1 MTNTN
6 TPDANT
12 PENTEAQRKQKI
24 GKSIET
30 LIKKVSS
37 WKSGGFDPYIRNR
50 LDNSVDS
57 RNKMITEIRESMR
70 ASFDEEEYGFEKD
83 AINSLSDGELR
94 WYLEKYSRNLVALRK
109 NTSKVIQRYFPDAQ
123 IDKRSLDADM
133 VEYSE
138 REIENILEN
147 STSIKKYLR
156 ETLHIDVTELT
167 LWKPKLRELFEIEN
181 MPEWDLKNRL
191 EKAIKRFELSNVSFD
206 RDLIRELLGYYDQ
219 DHERIERIAKEFDL
233 TLSIS
238 DAIRSWMIATEDV
251 DRLTENLYSEIW
263 EWLSDEQKNQ
273 FKVEVRKDDFLKFS
287 FEELKQIRQEFSKNY
302 STKKFKD
309 VFTSHLSSRFREFT
323 SDSGRPSLTTS
334 FEEFTD
340 KIIKWQTKIHIHPIH
355 EIQEWSIMVC
365 RDRWGKVRFL
375 KIEKVDQELNISNGI
390 AGMTLSFLD
399 GTQDG
404 TVGRAKWW
412 STISY
417 ENLEQKLAQMEEIQ
431 VMHEDDL
438 RRQIEEWMWKDEN
451 GKTIRDA
458 SQEEDEYSFEYLKN
472 KIDNADEKGKNIEI
486 KEWMV
491 FSAKVDITDTKWKK
505 SKINQSFTV
514 LKVDIPN
521 NTIYFSNWKDNE
533 QATFYEFAKAVEEG
547 IDFRRIAV
555 LHSDTDFFHAISGLV
570 EDFPSSVHI
579 KDGKFVP
586 DHHDTHDEH
595 GWESHGHD
603 DHAKNPTIEYF
614 KTGEGD
620 GHIRLFEVGSDFV
633 SFGEYDPPSGVN
645 LEEIRQAKWA
655 KKLSKSKEKG
665 FYVLR
670 TMTRAQ
676 FLIYLKDHKPKLKAT
691 TEDLLDPHAG
701 YHPHDPHMHGGG
713 IMWLFKWP
721 SLNDIFKWFSN
732 ITHGIEHYF
741 EKNSKL
747 NASRFALS
755 VGRKFGFPA
764 DIMAQL
770 QADEVSSMKEII
782 EKIWDKLGN
791 LNGPVARKKAL
802 HIAQMTSSSA
812 EEVGAAML
820 YMLKWYGHLYAEDIA
835 YANGSE
841 SFINGFLYSLGW
853 TSTSEVNHMKR
864 EARSK
869 YLGDLWSGSDGSDVT
884 EEEMMW
890 WLLKIIDGGAGR
902 DKNDPKYDQR
912 FANAGAVAK
921 AMGWPSGWK
930 KAWND
935 GIKWAYEK
943 WLNQWADTV
952 NAEGRVNK
960 GLASAK
966 TFELNTLQWF
976 MEKAAGKSPDPSIQ
990 TLPVLWA
997 LAGYS
1002 KHASSPMKQSIKS
1015 YGDSKWHTFHA
1026 YAFLRTFEDNDI
1038 YKKTFIKALHDMDPV
1053 AADNA
1058 EKAIKSLR
1066 DWPKENKKENKLYE
1080 DAVDTI
1086 ANIWKKFQWAWL
1098 HDDLQ
1103 GKSTWIM
1110 KKINEND
1117 QDVIKY
1123 AKKFASIHLT
1133 NSKEWSPSDDNGWT
1147 DQFGVNTSWMF
1158 GDNKGNATKE
1168 QDGKQVL
1175 SLAATLNKLPINWYE
1190 FEKNSYDRLWPVVV
1204 WQFQKLE
1211 WETDEELKKAQYK
1224 QFREDVLFHFRNR
1237 MDIRSG
1243 SKESAIAQVVRKDY
1257 YKNLL
1262 YMGIDLNEIFDNT
1275 PYHVM
1280 AEKGYHKWISGS
1292 WKHAHR
1298 WIQSVEDWVSQSTS
1312 KAINRK
1318 SRTDERGI

>member
-1 MTNTN
+1 MTSTN
-6 TPDANT
+6 TPNSNT
-12 PENTEAQRKQKI
+12 PENSETQKKYKNW
-24 GKSIET
+24 KSIEA
-30 LIKKVSS
+30 LIKKVST
-37 WKSGGFDPYIRNR
+37 WKTGGFDPYIRNK

-57 RNKMITEIRESMR
+57 RNKMITEIRENMR
-70 ASFDEEEYGFEKD
+70 ASFDEDEYGFEND
-83 AINSLSDGELR
+83 VINSLSDGELR

-109 NTSKVIQRYFPDAQ
+109 NTPKVIYKYFPDAQ
-123 IDKRSLDADM
+123 IDVRSLDADIR
-133 VEYSE
+133 EYSE
-138 REIENILEN
+138 KEIENILEN

-156 ETLHIDVTELT
+156 EALDIDTTELT
-167 LWKPKLRELFEIEN
+167 LWKPRFREIFEPEN
-181 MPEWDLKNRL
+181 IPEWDLKNRL
-191 EKAIKRFELSNVSFD
+191 IKAIDRFEKANTPLDTE
-206 RDLIRELLGYYDQ
+206 LIREIVWYYDQ
-219 DHERIERIAKEFDL
+219 DYSKIERIAKEFDI

-238 DAIRSWMIATEDV
+238 DAIRAGLISTEEVDV
-251 DRLTENLYSEIW
+251 FTKNLYSDIW
-263 EWLSDEQKNQ
+263 LWLSEDQKNQ
-273 FKVEVRKDDFLKFS
+273 FKVEVRNDSSLKFS
-287 FEELKQIRQEFSKNY
+287 FEELKEIHQELSKSY

-309 VFTSHLSSRFREFT
+309 VITSRLSSRIDDFINN
-323 SDSGRPSLTTS
+323 SGRPSLTTT
-334 FEEFTD
+334 FAEFTD
-340 KIIKWQTKIHIHPIH
+340 KITSGKTKIPIHPVQ
-355 EIQEWSIMVC
+355 ELREWSIMVC
-365 RDRWGKVRFL
+365 RDRWGKMRFL
-375 KIEKVDQELNISNGI
+375 KIEKIDQELSISNGI

-399 GTQDG
+399 GIEDG
-404 TVGRAKWW
+404 TIGRAKWW
-412 STISY
+412 STTSY

-431 VMHEDDL
+431 VMNESDF
-438 RRQIEEWMWKDEN
+438 RWQIEEWIWKDEN
-451 GKTIRDA
+451 RQTIRDA
-458 SQEEDEYSFEYLKN
+458 SLEEDEYSFEYLKN
-472 KIDNADEKGKNIEI
+472 KIDNIDGKGKNIEI

-491 FSAKVDITDTKWKK
+491 FSARVDITDAKWKK

-514 LKVDIPN
+514 LKVDKRN
-521 NTIYFSNWKDNE
+521 NTIYFSNWKDKDNE

-547 IDFRRIAV
+547 IDFHRIAI
-555 LHSDTDFFHAISGLV
+555 LNSDADFYHALSGLV
-570 EDFPSSVHI
+570 EDFPSSIHI
-579 KDGKFVP
+579 KDGKLVP
-586 DHHDTHDEH
+586 DHHDEHNDH
-595 GWESHGHD
+595 GWDNHGHN

-620 GHIRLFEVGSDFV
+620 WHIRLFEIGSDFV
-633 SFGEYDPPSGVN
+633 SFGEYDPPSGVD
-645 LEEIRQAKWA
+645 LEKIRQAKWA

-665 FYVLR
+665 FYGLR

-676 FLIYLKDHKPKLKAT
+676 FLVYLKDNKFKAT

-721 SLNDIFKWFSN
+721 SLNDIFKGFSN

-747 NASRFALS
+747 NASRFALQ
-755 VGRKFGFPA
+755 VGRKFGFPL

-791 LNGPVARKKAL
+791 LNGPVGRKKAL
-802 HIAQMTSSSA
+802 HIAQLTSSSA

-820 YMLKWYGHLYAEDIA
+820 HMVKWYGHLYAEDIA

-841 SFINGFLYSLGW
+841 SFINWFLYSLGW
-853 TSTSEVNHMKR
+853 KSTSEINHMKR

-869 YLGDLWSGSDGSDVT
+869 YLGDLWSGSDGSDVS

-902 DKNDPKYDQR
+902 DKSDPKYDPR

-921 AMGWPSGWK
+921 AMWGPSGWK
-930 KAWND
+930 KAWNE

-960 GLASAK
+960 GLSAAK

-1002 KHASSPMKQSIKS
+1002 KHASSPMKQSVKS

-1026 YAFLRTFEDNDI
+1026 YAFLRNFDDNET
-1038 YKKTFIKALHDMDPV
+1038 YTKTFIKALHDMDPV
-1053 AADNA
+1053 VADKARNA
-1058 EKAIKSLR
+1058 ISALR
-1066 DWPKENKKENKLYE
+1066 NWPKEKPNDKPYEN
-1080 DAVDTI
+1080 AVDTI
-1086 ANIWKKFQWAWL
+1086 AEIWKNFQWKWL

-1103 GKSTWIM
+1103 WKSTWLM

-1123 AKKFASIHLT
+1123 ANKFASIHLM

-1158 GDNKGNATKE
+1158 WDNKGNATKE

-1175 SLAATLNKLPINWYE
+1175 SIAATLNKLPINWYE

-1211 WETDEELKKAQYK
+1211 SETDENLKKAQYK
-1224 QFREDVLFHFRNR
+1224 QFREDVITHFRNR
-1237 MDIRSG
+1237 MSIRAWG
-1243 SKESAIAQVVRKDY
+1243 KDAAVKEVTRKDY
-1257 YKNLL
+1257 YKGLS
-1262 YMGIDLNEIFDNT
+1262 YMGIDPGELFEDT
-1275 PYHVM
+1275 PIHIHSDI
-1280 AEKGYHKWISGS
+1280 GYKN
-1292 WKHAHR
+1292 WKDGTWKNVHR
-1298 WIQSVEDWVSQSTS
+1298 WVQSVEDWVSQSTS

-1318 SRTDERGI
+1318 SRTNEGLYK